1 MFIGDEREI
10 VHLSADWTI
19 VFAAYLFIWISLTVT
34 VLAVREQNR
43 RARLEGQERQESEG
57 NLEQEGKE

>member
-19 VFAAYLFIWISLTVT
+19 VLSALLWVWLSLTVT
-34 VLAVREQNR
+34 VLAVREQ
-43 RARLEGQERQESEG
+43 LKRQKAQNQKDETINDE
-57 NLEQEGKE
+57 EPEW